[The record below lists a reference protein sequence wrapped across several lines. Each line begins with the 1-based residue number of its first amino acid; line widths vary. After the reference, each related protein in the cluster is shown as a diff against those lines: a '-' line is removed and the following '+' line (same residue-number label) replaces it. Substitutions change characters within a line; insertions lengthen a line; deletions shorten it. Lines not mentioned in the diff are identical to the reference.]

1 MMGNCMSI
9 CWGKVYRHFEKEE
22 EEDEEVLIYEDYS
35 YDESSSTSS
44 ESEFDDDYSSAVSQ
58 ESYLSDWQ
66 WWVAS
71 PQWVFLKTTNRPF

>member
-9 CWGKVYRHFEKEE
+9 RRGKVYRQFEKEE

-44 ESEFDDDYSSAVSQ
+44 ESESDDDYSSAVSQ
-58 ESYLSDWQ
+58 ESYLSDWH

-71 PQWVFLKTTNRPF
+71 PNGSF